1 MIRDLTDLLIA
12 IFLIA
17 VVTSA
22 IVGIGAK
29 EHQQSVS
36 CGGEP

>member
-1 MIRDLTDLLIA
+1 MIRDFTDLLIA
-12 IFLIA
+12 IFLMAMITA
-17 VVTSA
+17 A

-36 CGGEP
+36 CGVEP